1 MYEVGNL
8 IHYRVGNE
16 KLGIAKDSTA
26 QVVAINRDA
35 NRLTV
40 ERPEGKRVS
49 YNPNPYQGFRE
60 SSTVFRPEIGQFAE
74 GDRIRFVGPDK
85 ELGIRRLDFGT
96 VERIGEASDLLIRMD
111 TGKRVEIEPT
121 RLRQIEHGYVVSE
134 IKGFVPDRVL
144 ASLAEPSLLHRSS
157 DSYAALSRASH
168 DLAIYTVDQ
177 RSMYD
182 PRVRV
187 EQVEAV
193 SRSPEVVPSATEKGH
208 QPSLSILKQP
218 EIDNSQGLGM

>member
-1 MYEVGNL
+1 
-8 IHYRVGNE
+8 
-16 KLGIAKDSTA
+16 
-26 QVVAINRDA
+26 
-35 NRLTV
+35 
-40 ERPEGKRVS
+40 
-49 YNPNPYQGFRE
+49 
-60 SSTVFRPEIGQFAE
+60 
-74 GDRIRFVGPDK
+74 
-85 ELGIRRLDFGT
+85 
-96 VERIGEASDLLIRMD
+96 MD

-121 RLRQIEHGYVVSE
+121 RLRQIEHGYVVPE

-157 DSYAALSRASH
+157 DSYAALSRASQ

-193 SRSPEVVPSATEKGH
+193 SRSPEVVPSPTEKGQ
-208 QPSLSILKQP
+208 QPSLSIPKQP
-218 EIDNSQGLGM
+218 EIGNSQGFGM